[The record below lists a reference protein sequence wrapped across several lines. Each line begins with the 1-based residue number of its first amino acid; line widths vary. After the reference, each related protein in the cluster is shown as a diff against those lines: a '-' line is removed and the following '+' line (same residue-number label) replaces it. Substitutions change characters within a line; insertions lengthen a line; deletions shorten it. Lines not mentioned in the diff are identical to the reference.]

1 MRHYNILVGF
11 LPWILFGTLAGHT
24 LFTLDLAIIVALL
37 LTLIFN
43 HYELKHRFLLSWA
56 TLLFFLFCLVAV
68 VLLNNTWVMT
78 HMSKL
83 VDSLLVIISWGSL
96 VMGRPF
102 TEAYAK
108 EHVPEVMW
116 EDAGFKQRNFNVT
129 LVWSIL
135 FLINL
140 MISVFY
146 PHGDYFFNLL
156 RMSLSIVLGYIITL
170 FIIDKKLG
178 A

>member
-1 MRHYNILVGF
+1 MKHYNILVGF

-24 LFTLDLAIIVALL
+24 LFTLDLATIVALV

-43 HYELKHRFLLSWA
+43 HRELRYGFTLAWA
-56 TLLFFLFCLVAV
+56 TFLFFLLALIFV
-68 VLLNNTWVMT
+68 VLLENTWVMR
-78 HMSKL
+78 HMSML
-83 VDSLLVIISWGSL
+83 VDSLLVIVSWGSL

-102 TEAYAK
+102 TADYAK
-108 EHVPEVMW
+108 EHVPEEKW
-116 EDAGFKQRNFNVT
+116 REPAFKQKNFTMT

-140 MISVFY
+140 LISVFY
-146 PHGDYFFNLL
+146 PHENYFFNLL
-156 RMSLSIVLGYIITL
+156 RMTASIIMGYIVTL
-170 FIIDKKLG
+170 FVINKHTG